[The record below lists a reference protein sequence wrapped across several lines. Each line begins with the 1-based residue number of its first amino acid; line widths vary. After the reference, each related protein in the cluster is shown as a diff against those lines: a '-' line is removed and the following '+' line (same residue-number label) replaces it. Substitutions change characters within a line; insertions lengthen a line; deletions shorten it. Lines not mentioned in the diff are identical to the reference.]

1 MTSER
6 IEVAEVGVAA
16 GRRTPRTWPLTLG
29 LLSGPLLWLG
39 LFFLVPIGLVA
50 LYSVGAVD
58 LLPTDTGVTFDDWWR
73 FLAGDSVYLS
83 LFWKS
88 IWTSLAVSVVV
99 VALAY
104 PLGYFLALCAPRRKY
119 VLLLLLIAPFLTS
132 FLLRVVAWRVIL
144 GSNGVVNSLL
154 FWLGI
159 RSPDEPISWLI
170 YSRFTVVLVLVY
182 VWVPFVALPIFVT
195 LENLDRALLEAASD
209 LGAGRWRAFWR
220 VTFPL
225 SLSGVG
231 AAFVFVFIPTIGE
244 FVTPVLV
251 GGTGGY
257 LYGNAISDLFT
268 QGFDWRTGS
277 VLSMFLI
284 AVVAL
289 LTAAFG
295 RFLQARSVTAG

>member
-1 MTSER
+1 
-6 IEVAEVGVAA
+6 
-16 GRRTPRTWPLTLG
+16 
-29 LLSGPLLWLG
+29 
-39 LFFLVPIGLVA
+39 
-50 LYSVGAVD
+50 
-58 LLPTDTGVTFDDWWR
+58 
-73 FLAGDSVYLS
+73 
-83 LFWKS
+83 
-88 IWTSLAVSVVV
+88 
-99 VALAY
+99 
-104 PLGYFLALCAPRRKY
+104 
-119 VLLLLLIAPFLTS
+119 FLTS

-159 RSPDEPISWLI
+159 RSPGEPISWLI

-209 LGAGRWRAFWR
+209 LGASRWRAFSR

-268 QGFDWRTGS
+268 QGFDWRMGS

-289 LTAAFG
+289 LTAVFG
-295 RFLQARSVTAG
+295 RFLQARSVAAG

>member
-1 MTSER
+1 MAS
-6 IEVAEVGVAA
+6 
-16 GRRTPRTWPLTLG
+16 RRTEVIVVTPPAPVRAPRTWPVTLG

-50 LYSVGAVD
+50 LYSVGAVN
-58 LLPTDTGVTFDDWWR
+58 LLPTDAGISFHDWGR
-73 FLAGDSVYLS
+73 FLAGESVYLS

-88 IWTSLAVSVVV
+88 IWTSLAVAVVV
-99 VALAY
+99 VVLAY

-132 FLLRVVAWRVIL
+132 YLLRVVAWRVIL
-144 GSNGVVNSLL
+144 GGTGVVNSLL
-154 FWLGI
+154 FWVGV

-195 LENLDRALLEAASD
+195 LENLDRSLLEAASD

-220 VTFPL
+220 VSFPL
-225 SLSGVG
+225 SLTGVG

-244 FVTPVLV
+244 FVTPLLV

-284 AVVAL
+284 VVVAV
-289 LTAAFG
+289 LTAVFG
-295 RFLQARSVTAG
+295 RYLQVRNVAAD

>member
-1 MTSER
+1 M
-6 IEVAEVGVAA
+6 A
-16 GRRTPRTWPLTLG
+16 GRTEGIELTPPTTARAPRTWPITLG

-50 LYSVGAVD
+50 LYSVGAVN
-58 LLPTDTGVTFDDWWR
+58 LLPTDAGISFHDWGR
-73 FLAGDSVYLS
+73 FLTGESVYLS
-83 LFWKS
+83 LFWRS
-88 IWTSLAVSVVV
+88 IWTSLSVSVVV
-99 VALAY
+99 VVLAY

-132 FLLRVVAWRVIL
+132 YLLRVVAWRVIL
-144 GSNGVVNSLL
+144 GGTGVVNSLL
-154 FWLGI
+154 FWVGV

-195 LENLDRALLEAASD
+195 LENLDGSLLEAASD
-209 LGAGRWRAFWR
+209 LGAGRWRAFLR

-225 SLSGVG
+225 SLTGVG

-244 FVTPVLV
+244 FVTPLLV
-251 GGTGGY
+251 GGTSGY

-268 QGFDWRTGS
+268 QGFDWRAGS

-284 AVVAL
+284 VVVAV
-289 LTAAFG
+289 LTAVFG
-295 RFLQARSVTAG
+295 RFLQVRSVTAD